1 MADADLSAVQ
11 EAVRRVLRTPLRPPL
26 RPPDCLLVPTSRGA
40 GERQAPRN
48 PPSVEANPEAVRTPD
63 PPGNVAENIFDFMI
77 SDTACASSCITHFS
91 LRTIWI
97 KNMIC
102 LLYARWLFT
111 LNCAITLLCFQ
122 RDSQIFIS

>member
-40 GERQAPRN
+40 GERQAPRI
-48 PPSVEANPEAVRTPD
+48 PPSVEANPAAVRTPD

-77 SDTACASSCITHFS
+77 SEMDSTQPVPLMYYSFFSSNY
-91 LRTIWI
+91 L
-97 KNMIC
+97 
-102 LLYARWLFT
+102 
-111 LNCAITLLCFQ
+111 
-122 RDSQIFIS
+122 D